1 MPIGVTVVLRRMGR
15 VPKARPQPPKSFP
28 LKHNQE
34 CKRQAPSFSLR
45 RLQAE
50 PGTCLGTESAPG
62 LGWALRRTP
71 RTVSLAP
78 RTHMPSMFLAGRRWS
93 RSAPQ
98 AEIWLVTSPGPPTGK
113 WQSPHLKPSS
123 LAPKTV
129 LLTRRYTAPRRK
141 EAPVCRRCT
150 GTWNYWANGASLP
163 SASYTPLNA
172 PPKLPLF
179 QKVCW
184 IPRGCS
190 FSHVPTHAPRSSA
203 RCPCHAKPQ
212 GPSPDYKSGLLSLGV
227 RSLKSQTCPSP
238 QQAAMC
244 PSVVICLLL

>member
-78 RTHMPSMFLAGRRWS
+78 RDTHAEYVPCGQEVEPECTTGRDLAGDLS
-93 RSAPQ
+93 RATNWKV
-98 AEIWLVTSPGPPTGK
+98 AEPTLEAKQPGPKDSAVNTALHRTQEKG
-113 WQSPHLKPSS
+113 SS
-123 LAPKTV
+123 
-129 LLTRRYTAPRRK
+129 
-141 EAPVCRRCT
+141 
-150 GTWNYWANGASLP
+150 
-163 SASYTPLNA
+163 
-172 PPKLPLF
+172 
-179 QKVCW
+179 
-184 IPRGCS
+184 
-190 FSHVPTHAPRSSA
+190 
-203 RCPCHAKPQ
+203 
-212 GPSPDYKSGLLSLGV
+212 
-227 RSLKSQTCPSP
+227 
-238 QQAAMC
+238 
-244 PSVVICLLL
+244 CL